1 VITEESRSDAGVFL
15 SRLLRLDPRAVVRI
29 RPQEP
34 TGRAEMWAMLPFGV
48 LVVRTVG
55 AEVDDDITVE
65 AAGLLQTLT
74 PTVTQDRSAT
84 APQRRD
90 QAWQWPLPPSGGRVV
105 ETLPATEIARVAAA
119 ASETLRTAAEHGVGG
134 RAVGERVVRDALL
147 DHVAIVVTGADG
159 ERIDVPQRLVQAVVR
174 MGFLGQPSRMTSADD
189 ATKGEVL
196 VTVRVSG
203 QWTGLAASYGS
214 AWFRPISQLHLR

>member
-1 VITEESRSDAGVFL
+1 MITEESRSDAGVFL

-29 RPQEP
+29 RPLEP

-65 AAGLLQTLT
+65 AAGLLQTLS

-90 QAWQWPLPPSGGRVV
+90 QAWQWPLPPAGGRVV

-119 ASETLRTAAEHGVGG
+119 ASETLRTAAERGVGG

-159 ERIDVPQRLVQAVVR
+159 ERIDVSQRLVQAVVR
-174 MGFLGQPSRMTSADD
+174 MGFLGQPSRIPSDSD

-214 AWFRPISQLHLR
+214 AWFRPISELRFR

>member
-74 PTVTQDRSAT
+74 PAVTQDRSAT